1 VQLKVLLVVSYTLT
15 GNDCLLVMCQGL
27 QTHFAACAE
36 ATAGF
41 IVQQFGHSQPPSLD
55 HATSVVKLVLQVCS
69 DWLK

>member
-1 VQLKVLLVVSYTLT
+1 
-15 GNDCLLVMCQGL
+15 MCQGL

-55 HATSVVKLVLQVCS
+55 HATSVVKLVLQVS
-69 DWLK
+69 TD